1 MNTPVGMTKVSD
13 NYQWGTLSARQT
25 LKSRTKVRFVIPT
38 AVEGSA
44 VPLSVAKKL
53 A

>member
-1 MNTPVGMTKVSD
+1 MTKVSEK
-13 NYQWGTLSARQT
+13 YQWSTLSARQT
-25 LKSRTKVRFVIPT
+25 LKFRTKVKFVIPT